1 MSVPKKMTDGNT
13 AEVVQEQ
20 IDHVVKKGV
29 LSEDWAATFL
39 GLTILLGA
47 FLAAT
52 FAVPKGLTWDTQ
64 EPKNVKDK
72 ITWNSPLKG
81 RIGSLSEWKADPIE
95 AFKEA
100 PPKPKKTEVKAE
112 DPAAGKP
119 EVAITTEVIAARNW
133 LFVPLL
139 GAFIASFSVAFAG
152 AILRGENIPGFLV
165 AFPALFL
172 LAMLAYV
179 IAGQEVINRY
189 GLEYALWALLVGLII
204 ANTVGTPDWL
214 RPAVQGELYIKIGL
228 VLLGAEVL
236 FGRLLALGLPGV
248 LVSWVVTPIV
258 LISTYLFGQNVLKMQ
273 SKSLN
278 LVVSADM
285 SVCGVSAAIATAA
298 ACKAK
303 KEELS
308 LAIGLS
314 LFFTVIMMIAMP
326 RIVIATGMDPVVG
339 GAWIGGTI
347 DATGAVAAAGE
358 ALGKAGS
365 ETAVT
370 IKMIQNILIG
380 VIALGVAFYWTRW
393 VEPTQSGSSA
403 SATSN
408 LGIGEIWR
416 RFPKFVIGF
425 IAASIF
431 CSVLF
436 AGSYYGELWVNTA
449 TSTVAKPLRLWLF
462 CLAFISLGLDT
473 NIRELMPYLRS
484 GKPAVLYLCGQAFS
498 LILSLAM
505 AYLMFGVIFKQH

>member
-1 MSVPKKMTDGNT
+1 
-13 AEVVQEQ
+13 
-20 IDHVVKKGV
+20 V

-39 GLTILLGA
+39 GLTVLFGGFI
-47 FLAAT
+47 AAA
-52 FAVPKGLTWDTQ
+52 FAVPAGLTWETK
-64 EPKNVKDK
+64 EVKGQTIK
-72 ITWNSPLKG
+72 WISPLHE
-81 RIGSLSEWKADPIE
+81 RIGSVGKWNNDPRD
-95 AFKEA
+95 AFKTA
-100 PPKPKKTEVKAE
+100 PKKKVSEPKPASAEV
-112 DPAAGKP
+112 AAATDAAKP
-119 EVAITTEVIAARNW
+119 EITITTEEPPRNW
-133 LFVPLL
+133 MLVPLL
-139 GAFIASFSVAFAG
+139 GAFIACFSVAFAG

-172 LAMLAYV
+172 LAILAYV
-179 IAGQEVINRY
+179 IAGQEVIHFY
-189 GLEYALWALLVGLII
+189 ALEYALWALLVGLII
-204 ANTVGTPDWL
+204 ANTVGTPAWL

-248 LVSWVVTPIV
+248 LVSWVVTPVV
-258 LISTYLFGQNVLKMQ
+258 LISTYLFGQHVLKIK

-326 RIVIATGMDPVVG
+326 RIVLATGIDPVVG

-358 ALGKAGS
+358 ALGDVGS

-380 VIALGVAFYWTRW
+380 VIAFCVAIYWTRW
-393 VEPTQSGSSA
+393 VEPKQNATASGKSPKI
-403 SATSN
+403 
-408 LGIGEIWR
+408 GIGEIWK

-425 IAASIF
+425 VIASIF
-431 CSVLF
+431 CSILF
-436 AGSYYGELWVNTA
+436 AGSYYGELWVNAA
-449 TSTVAKPLRLWLF
+449 TTSVAKPLRLWLF

-473 NIRELMPYLRS
+473 NIRELLPYLKS
-484 GKPAVLYLCGQAFS
+484 GKPAVLYVCGQTFS

-505 AYLMFGVIFKQH
+505 AYLMFGVIFKQG